1 MGTALH
7 TPHYVKSC
15 HLERHEVEACRHS
28 VGGGCKRD
36 AGSRKQEG
44 GGVIVQRALA
54 CGATD
59 SSYTVSLPLLYRQSA
74 AARSLCNL
82 LAKPSDATTPSAL
95 LPDIV
100 CSSGGCV
107 ARLSSTAQVC
117 GCGTCAVHRVL
128 DSVHLRRSL
137 KVRGRSGDASAGTTA
152 MPKLAAHRTLPP
164 NWRHGSAAAT
174 PCSAKSAGRQPRED
188 LCRECPR
195 SGEQCKHGAGQ
206 GEVARWQTAGRHVAG
221 QSAVV

>member
-1 MGTALH
+1 MAAASSSSGRLLAGLQTA
-7 TPHYVKSC
+7 
-15 HLERHEVEACRHS
+15 
-28 VGGGCKRD
+28 
-36 AGSRKQEG
+36 
-44 GGVIVQRALA
+44 
-54 CGATD
+54 ATL
-59 SSYTVSLPLLYRQSA
+59 SAFRPLLYRQSA
-74 AARSLCNL
+74 AACGLCNL
-82 LAKPSDATTPSAL
+82 PAKPSDATSPSEL

-100 CSSGGCV
+100 CSSGSCV
-107 ARLSSTAQVC
+107 ARTFEQRSGC
-117 GCGTCAVHRVL
+117 GSGTCAVHRVL

-137 KVRGRSGDASAGTTA
+137 KVRGRSGDASAGATA